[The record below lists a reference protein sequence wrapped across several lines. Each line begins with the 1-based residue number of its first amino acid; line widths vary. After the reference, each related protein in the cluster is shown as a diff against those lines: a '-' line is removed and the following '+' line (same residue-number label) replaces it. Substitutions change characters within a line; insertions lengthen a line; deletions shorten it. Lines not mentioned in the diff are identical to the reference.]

1 MDQSQHILSTTIL
14 NIEKIDDLNLV
25 ISLRSCQRKRK
36 KKKKTRITN
45 KEKKNEK
52 RMRRMHH
59 HKHQNIHSR
68 TTYARKPRSISPAG
82 ISVVGD
88 GTTSKRKSKTPTG

>member
-36 KKKKTRITN
+36 KNKNNQQRKKK
-45 KEKKNEK
+45 KKKNK
-52 RMRRMHH
+52 THASSQTS
-59 HKHQNIHSR
+59 KHSR